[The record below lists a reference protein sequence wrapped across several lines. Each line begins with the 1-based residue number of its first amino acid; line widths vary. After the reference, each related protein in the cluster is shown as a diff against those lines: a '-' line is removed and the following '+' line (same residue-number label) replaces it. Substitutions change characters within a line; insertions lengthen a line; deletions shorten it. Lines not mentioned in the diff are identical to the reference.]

1 MDDLKYFQERMDS
14 QDKNIECLKRQMRET
29 DQKVDV
35 LIEQMSLGKH
45 LLMLAKA
52 MGWAIGVAATVT
64 AAYKSWKG

>member
-1 MDDLKYFQERMDS
+1 MDDLKYFQERMDQ

-45 LLMLAKA
+45 LVMLAKS
-52 MGWAIGVAATVT
+52 MGWLIGVVATVV